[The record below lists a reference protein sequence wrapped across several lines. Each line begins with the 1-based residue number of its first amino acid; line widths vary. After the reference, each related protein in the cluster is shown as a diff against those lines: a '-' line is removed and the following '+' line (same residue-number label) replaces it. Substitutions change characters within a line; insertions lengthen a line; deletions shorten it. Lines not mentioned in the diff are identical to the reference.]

1 MTTPTLRDD
10 AARRTITTATDI
22 NLFVEAGAGS
32 GKTHLLVQRLIT
44 LIAEEGV
51 PVDRIAAITFTEKAA
66 GELADRLRT
75 ALESIAATGVH
86 DSGIAVREFADTD
99 TARRNARAALE
110 QLPAAAIE
118 TLHAFCLRIITLHPL
133 EAGVPPTIR
142 VASDFTSLLAAD
154 ELAAGFLALCDET
167 ISGGIPDLTELPDCR
182 VSGAQFAESLAAL
195 STYGDW
201 LTAVRDRIRW
211 MDEHWGD
218 LGPTI
223 AAPLV
228 RPEPIGARDVDD
240 CIRRLRELLRNCA
253 NSEDKFAVTVATCLN
268 NAEALLAHPDPAPE
282 DLAPPS
288 FSCGHG
294 GRTADWEIPIRDARD
309 RFRSIGEDWAARYAE
324 VPAHHVA
331 VVRHVM
337 ACHVVATAQ
346 RRINGGTLDYH
357 DLIYVADRLLT
368 AHPGRGGDIAADT
381 RATVRGE
388 LHRRFTHLLIDEF
401 QDTDPA
407 QLRIIRAIAG
417 DGGDPIPG
425 HLFTVG
431 DPKQS
436 IYRFRRADIDSY
448 LDARNTGR
456 SELVELTTNF
466 RSSAPVIDWVNG
478 VFSTLFANARTTD
491 GGQGNTVP
499 FAALTARPGAPV
511 EDCGVVVMNNHRDNE
526 ENLTPEDAENRDIVA
541 AVRAALAGRWRHHP
555 RGSRPGESAPFRLR
569 DIAVLSV
576 THRAARATMAALRDA
591 GIPCISENSSLVYQ
605 GTEIVDLHTVLRA
618 IADPADEFTVAA
630 ALRTSLIGCS
640 DGDLAQWRADGRRF
654 LLPRAATACDGGS
667 ASPSPVA
674 EGLGLLG
681 ALAEAAT
688 GRPVGRIV
696 AAAVDALN
704 MDAVAAELEDDPTP
718 ALHRIRTVR
727 DNAHEYSREVGE
739 DLRGYLEWSDTQAI
753 TSSRLAEPVID
764 TEDVDAVRVLTV
776 HGAKGREFPMVI
788 LAGLSGRKHAHTA
801 DIGLNRATGTVAMR
815 LSASCAELRTPDWET
830 WSGTEKLASDAEWI
844 RLLYVAAT
852 RAESVL
858 LIPLEPTLTS
868 SGKPRRD
875 CAGYVLHEL
884 LDPGKVEFTDLADI
898 GPAATAGAPAL
909 RRPDELERGTREV
922 DAAVRSA
929 VSRPGRAAVTRL
941 AHGDPALTDLPDD
954 YPAPAGNGA
963 GFRLAGAPVS
973 KDHGTAFGTAVHRV
987 MERVT
992 DPGEIGELAAGAAR
1006 LSGLGDRET
1015 ASVRAAAE
1023 SFLSSP
1029 LIRRALAGEHHRELP
1044 VAGRVGSIT
1053 VDGIIDLI
1061 YRDDDGWVILDYKT
1075 DAGLGADTAEEY
1087 FRQLGLYAHLIG
1099 DGLGAPVVRLE
1110 LAVARKGQPEII
1122 TRHRGR
1128 PTRVTGTPAGQ

>member
-1 MTTPTLRDD
+1 MTAPTLQDD
-10 AARRTITTATDI
+10 AARRTITTATDT

-51 PVDRIAAITFTEKAA
+51 PVDHIAAITFTEKAA
-66 GELADRLRT
+66 GELAERLRR
-75 ALESIAATGVH
+75 ALESIASTGVH
-86 DSGIAVREFADTD
+86 DSGIAVRRFADTD

-142 VASDFTSLLAAD
+142 VASDFTSLLASD

-167 ISGGIPDLTELPDCR
+167 ISGSIPDLTELPNCR
-182 VSGAQFAESLAAL
+182 VSGARFAESLAAL
-195 STYGDW
+195 SVHGDW
-201 LTAVRDRIRW
+201 LTAVRDRVRW

-228 RPEPIGARDVDD
+228 KPEPIGSRDVDD
-240 CIRRLRELLRNCA
+240 YIRRLRELLRNCT
-253 NSEDKFAVTVATCLN
+253 NGEDKFAVTVATCLN

-288 FSCGHG
+288 FSSGRG
-294 GRTADWEIPIRDARD
+294 GRTADWSIPIQDAKD
-309 RFRSIGEDWAARYAE
+309 RFRDIGEDWAARYAE
-324 VPAHHVA
+324 MPAYHVS

-337 ACHVVATAQ
+337 ACHVVDTAQ
-346 RRINGGTLDYH
+346 RRINGGTLDFH

-368 AHPGRGGDIAADT
+368 GQPGAVGDIAADT
-381 RATVRGE
+381 RETVRGE

-417 DGGDPIPG
+417 NGGDPLPG

-478 VFSTLFANARTTD
+478 VFSTLFADAGTT
-491 GGQGNTVP
+491 GEGQGNTVP

-511 EDCGVVVMNNHRDNE
+511 EDCGVVVMNNNRDNE
-526 ENLTPEDAENRDIVA
+526 EELTPEEAENRDIVT

-555 RGSRPGESAPFRLR
+555 RGSEPGESAPLRLR

-576 THRAARATMAALRDA
+576 THKAARATMAALRDA

-630 ALRTSLIGCS
+630 ALRTGLIGCS
-640 DGDLAQWRADGRRF
+640 DGDLADWRADGHRF
-654 LLPRAATACDGGS
+654 RFPRNSNDGDEGS
-667 ASPSPVA
+667 VSPSAVA
-674 EGLGLLG
+674 EGLDLLG
-681 ALAEAAT
+681 TLAGAT
-688 GRPVGRIV
+688 SGQPVGRIV
-696 AAAVDALN
+696 ATTIDALN
-704 MDAVAAELEDDPTP
+704 MDAVAAELRRDPTP

-727 DNAHEYSREVGE
+727 DNAHEYSREVGG

-753 TSSRLAEPVID
+753 TSSRVAEPVID

-788 LAGLSGRKHAHTA
+788 LAGLSGRKRTHTA
-801 DIGLNRATGTVAMR
+801 DIGLNRATGGTVAMR
-815 LSASCAELRTPDWET
+815 LSASCTQLRTPEWEA
-830 WSGTEKLASDAEWI
+830 WSETEKLASEAEWI

-858 LIPLEPTLTS
+858 LIPLEPALTAK
-868 SGKPRRD
+868 GKPRRD
-875 CAGYVLHEL
+875 CAGYLLHEL
-884 LDPGKVEFTDLADI
+884 LDPGKVEFAGLADI
-898 GPAATAGAPAL
+898 APAATAGSPAA
-909 RRPDELERGTREV
+909 RRPDELERDTREV
-922 DAAVRSA
+922 DAAVLSA

-954 YPAPAGNGA
+954 YPAPADGGT

-992 DPGEIGELAAGAAR
+992 DPGEVEELAAGAAR
-1006 LSGLGDRET
+1006 LTGLTDLET
-1015 ASVRAAAE
+1015 ASVRGAAE

-1029 LIRRALAGEHHRELP
+1029 LIRRALAGEHHRELA
-1044 VAGRVGSIT
+1044 VAGCVGDIT

-1075 DAGLGADTAEEY
+1075 DAGLSASTADEY

-1099 DGLGAPVVRLE
+1099 EGLGAPVTRLE

-1122 TRHRGR
+1122 TRYRAHLPG
-1128 PTRVTGTPAGQ
+1128 